1 MKQSFLIVFFAVFF
15 IGIAGCSDEH
25 IISTDEGHIIDS
37 QSKPEVDDDTG
48 MIKYE
53 DAEGRENQV
62 PVDDVK
68 EIKER

>member
-1 MKQSFLIVFFAVFF
+1 MKQSFLIIFFAIFF

-25 IISTDEGHIIDS
+25 VISTDEGHMIDS
-37 QSKPEVDDDTG
+37 QSKPEVDEDTG

-53 DAEGRENQV
+53 DEDGRENQV